1 MVDCTGRICASFGG
15 KKIYAIIETG
25 GKQYKVV
32 PQQTIKVERLDVAEG
47 SKVEL
52 DKVLF
57 IGGNG
62 NSLIGNPII
71 KGAKVI
77 ATSLG
82 EVKGDKVIVFKY
94 KSKVR
99 YHKKTGHRQ
108 IYTTLSINE
117 IVTPGE

>member
-1 MVDCTGRICASFGG
+1 MA
-15 KKIYAIIETG
+15 
-25 GKQYKVV
+25 
-32 PQQTIKVERLDVAEG
+32 RLDIAEG
-47 SKVEL
+47 DKIEL
-52 DKVLF
+52 DRVLF
-57 IGGNG
+57 ISDNG
-62 NSLIGNPII
+62 NPLIGNPVI

-82 EVKGDKVIVFKY
+82 ENKGDKITVFKY

-117 IVTPGE
+117 IVKPGK